1 MSGYDRHVRR
11 GHPIV
16 FGLIVFFGII
26 EGSLSTWLISQ
37 YDKYNDYPSR
47 AIRDRTG
54 LTAFTSW
61 WTVFFGIVYLVLFLH
76 SASTGSLLTSVT
88 SHAVWLFITWIL
100 WTASAAS
107 ITAALGG
114 GVNCSSTI
122 GHALQHCNQL
132 VAQEAFAWI
141 EFILFTFALIM
152 VIISA
157 RRAVLR
163 GDGWGGQLI
172 YA

>member
-16 FGLIVFFGII
+16 AGLIVFFAII
-26 EGSLSTWLISQ
+26 EGSLSTYLISQ
-37 YDKYNDYPSR
+37 YNRYGGYPSND
-47 AIRDRTG
+47 IRIRTG

-61 WTVFFGIVYLVLFLH
+61 WTVFFGIVYMILFLH
-76 SASTGSLLTSVT
+76 SASSGSIMTSVT
-88 SHAVWLFITWIL
+88 SHGVWLFITWVL
-100 WTASAAS
+100 WTACAAS
-107 ITAALGG
+107 VTAALGG
-114 GVNCSSTI
+114 GVNCSNI
-122 GHALQHCNQL
+122 DYYLPYCNHL
-132 VAQEAFAWI
+132 VAEEAFAWI
-141 EFILFTFALIM
+141 EFILVTFALII
-152 VIISA
+152 VIISG

>member
-16 FGLIVFFGII
+16 FGLIIFFGII
-26 EGSLSTWLISQ
+26 EGSISTWLISR
-37 YDKYNDYPSR
+37 YNHSGGYPTT
-47 AIRDRTG
+47 AFRDRTG

-61 WTVFFGIVYLVLFLH
+61 WTVLFGIIYLVLFLH
-76 SASTGSLLTSVT
+76 SASTGSMLTSVT
-88 SHAVWLFITWIL
+88 SHGIWLFITWIL
-100 WTASAAS
+100 WTACAAS
-107 ITAALGG
+107 ITAMLGG
-114 GVNCSSTI
+114 GVNCANLDY
-122 GHALQHCNQL
+122 ALPYCNQL

-152 VIISA
+152 VVVSG